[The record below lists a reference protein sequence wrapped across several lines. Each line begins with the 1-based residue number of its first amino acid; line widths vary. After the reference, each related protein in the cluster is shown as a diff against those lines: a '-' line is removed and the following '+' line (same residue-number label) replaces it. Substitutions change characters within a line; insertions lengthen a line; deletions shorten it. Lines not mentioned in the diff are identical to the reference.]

1 MRREVMVGQWEERII
16 NGGSMEF
23 VGVERVTGVGV
34 NPWRR
39 EKGGVE

>member
-1 MRREVMVGQWEERII
+1 MRREVMVGRWEERRI

-23 VGVERVTGVGV
+23 VGIEGVTGVGV

-39 EKGGVE
+39 EKRGVE